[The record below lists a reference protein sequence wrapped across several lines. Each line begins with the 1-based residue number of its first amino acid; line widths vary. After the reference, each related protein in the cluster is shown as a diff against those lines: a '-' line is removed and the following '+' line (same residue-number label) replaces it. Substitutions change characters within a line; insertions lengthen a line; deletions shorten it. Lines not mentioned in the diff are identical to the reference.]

1 MILRNLCVKN
11 ATIVLENLSDRVLDS
26 ELTDCIIVARV
37 DMFFTI
43 NKIFH
48 KEVINQKGYKDKDHL
63 TKKPHALVKGCVLV
77 NCKLPEAHYEGNMMK
92 YEADD

>member
-1 MILRNLCVKN
+1 MILTNHRVKN
-11 ATIVLENLSDRVLDS
+11 ATIILENTSDRVLDS
-26 ELTDCIIVARV
+26 ELTDCTIVARA
-37 DMFFTI
+37 DTLFTI
-43 NKIFH
+43 NKIVH
-48 KEVINQKGYKDKDHL
+48 KEVINLKPYKDKDHL